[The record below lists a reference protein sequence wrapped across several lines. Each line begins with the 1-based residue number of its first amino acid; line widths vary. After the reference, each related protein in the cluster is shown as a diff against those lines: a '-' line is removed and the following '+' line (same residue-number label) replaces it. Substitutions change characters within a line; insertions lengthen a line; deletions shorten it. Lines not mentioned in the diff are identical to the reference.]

1 MEIYTSSITTAP
13 TSMPSVALEIQ
24 RGRQATG
31 FIGFS
36 LASKGE
42 VCQKSAELPRQWA
55 PRPADGH
62 AVEGMNLSASGATTV
77 VSVDGVVA
85 VDPAVDGTL
94 GMNPWSAL
102 RRKGRSEKF

>member
-13 TSMPSVALEIQ
+13 TSMPSVALEIL

-36 LASKGE
+36 LARKGE
-42 VCQKSAELPRQWA
+42 VCLQTAELPRQWA
-55 PRPADGH
+55 PRPIDGH
-62 AVEGMNLSASGATTV
+62 AVDGTDLSALGATTV
-77 VSVDGVVA
+77 VSTDDVA
-85 VDPAVDGTL
+85 TVDPAVDGTL